1 MLLMLGLS
9 VLRSFVIA
17 YSEDPFNYDMNDLGQ
32 FPFLS
37 IRRNDVNSSSR
48 DRPRLVLSR
57 HSTRVAR
64 NHCCTLHS
72 CVLFRSKL
80 TMDIYSTLHR
90 TPMSL
95 FSPSGISLSLLQ
107 IGVAPRKWLTTWNI
121 LTTIMRNRLTT
132 FARLFSRVG
141 VRSTPSLANKIP

>member
-17 YSEDPFNYDMNDLGQ
+17 YSEDPFNYDMNDLGK

-80 TMDIYSTLHR
+80 TTDIYSTLRR

-95 FSPSGISLSLLQ
+95 SSPSGISLSLLQ